1 MKYVYIWVS
10 GYDTTIF
17 YNTFLVNKVLDLQY
31 YFTSLSHYSVVKV
44 SQVLFSVEWI
54 CETTL
59 DEIETL
65 GVPVDKKK
73 TILLS
78 AIHTPVTLDHN
89 KLKVLTTVLSK
100 FNTEGLSNSDY
111 GM

>member
-1 MKYVYIWVS
+1 M
-10 GYDTTIF
+10 
-17 YNTFLVNKVLDLQY
+17 
-31 YFTSLSHYSVVKV
+31 VKV
-44 SQVLFSVEWI
+44 SQVLFSVECV

-65 GVPVDKKK
+65 GVPVEEKK

-78 AIHTPVTLDHN
+78 AIHTSVSLDHD

-100 FNTEGLSNSDY
+100 FDTEGLSNSDY
-111 GM
+111 GT

>member
-1 MKYVYIWVS
+1 MYIWVS
-10 GYDTTIF
+10 GYNTTIF
-17 YNTFLVNKVLDLQY
+17 YNTFLVNKVLNLQQ

-44 SQVLFSVEWI
+44 SQVLFSVECV

-65 GVPVDKKK
+65 SVPVEEKK

-78 AIHTPVTLDHN
+78 AIHPSVSLDHN

-100 FNTEGLSNSDY
+100 FDTEGLSNSDY

>member
-44 SQVLFSVEWI
+44 SQVLFSVECV

-59 DEIETL
+59 DEIEEI
-65 GVPVDKKK
+65 GVPLDEKK
-73 TILLS
+73 TTLLC
-78 AIHTPVTLDHN
+78 AIYTSVSLDHD

-100 FNTEGLSNSDY
+100 FDTEGLSNSDY